1 MTVADQREAPDR
13 AARQTPGAPSQVV
26 RAEAVID
33 LTAIA
38 ANTRL
43 LLTRMRAVNP
53 RAELMAV
60 VKADGYGH
68 GALPSARAALAG
80 GANFL
85 GVATPQEAL
94 ELREGGI
101 DAPVLAWLWPAGEDI
116 APALAAGVELGIS
129 SLDHL
134 TALLAA
140 STGRQPRIHVKI
152 DTGLGRNGVG
162 PRDLGAVLDAVAA
175 AERSGRLSVA
185 GLMSHLASA
194 DVPDDRSVADQT
206 LAFRAALGL
215 AASKGIQA
223 RWHHLANTPA
233 VLDHPDTFFDLG
245 RCGIGLYGINPVLT
259 PAGLRPAM
267 TLRGTV
273 ALTKRVPADYGVSY
287 GLTYRTS
294 TETTLALVPLGYA
307 DGIPRAASSVGEV
320 WLRGRRRRIAGRVA
334 MDQVVV
340 DCGDDP
346 VEAGDDIVVFGP
358 GDAGEPTADD
368 WATACDT
375 IAYEIVTRIGPR
387 VPRRYVGE
395 SADGAG
401 DVAERNA
408 DVRGPLVGGSDQGV
422 QVGDHGDAHQSSDDP
437 GGDR

>member
-1 MTVADQREAPDR
+1 MAQGISQRR
-13 AARQTPGAPSQVV
+13 ARKSASRRWVPAT
-26 RAEAVID
+26 
-33 LTAIA
+33 LAIA
-38 ANTRL
+38 
-43 LLTRMRAVNP
+43 
-53 RAELMAV
+53 
-60 VKADGYGH
+60 
-68 GALPSARAALAG
+68 
-80 GANFL
+80 
-85 GVATPQEAL
+85 
-94 ELREGGI
+94 
-101 DAPVLAWLWPAGEDI
+101 
-116 APALAAGVELGIS
+116 
-129 SLDHL
+129 
-134 TALLAA
+134 
-140 STGRQPRIHVKI
+140 
-152 DTGLGRNGVG
+152 
-162 PRDLGAVLDAVAA
+162 
-175 AERSGRLSVA
+175 
-185 GLMSHLASA
+185 
-194 DVPDDRSVADQT
+194 
-206 LAFRAALGL
+206 
-215 AASKGIQA
+215 
-223 RWHHLANTPA
+223 A

-346 VEAGDDIVVFGP
+346 VEAGDDVVVFGP

-401 DVAERNA
+401 DLAEQNA
-408 DVRGPLVGGSDQGV
+408 DVSGPLAGGSDHGD
-422 QVGDHGDAHQSSDDP
+422 QVGDHGDAHQRSDDP

>member
-1 MTVADQREAPDR
+1 M
-13 AARQTPGAPSQVV
+13 

-33 LTAIA
+33 LSAIE

-43 LLTRMRAVNP
+43 LLARMRQVNP

-68 GALPSARAALAG
+68 GVVPSARAALAG
-80 GANFL
+80 GAGFL

-94 ELREGGI
+94 EIRAAGI
-101 DAPVLAWLWPAGEDI
+101 DAPVLAWLWPAGQDI
-116 APALAAGVELGIS
+116 EPALAAGVELGIS

-134 TALLAA
+134 TAVLAA
-140 STGRQPRIHVKI
+140 GSAGPRPRIHLKI
-152 DTGLGRNGVG
+152 DTGLGRNGAG
-162 PRDLGAVLDAVAA
+162 PRDLGAVLDGVAA
-175 AERSGRLSVA
+175 AERSGRLAVA
-185 GLMSHLASA
+185 GMMSHLASA
-194 DVPDDRSVADQT
+194 DVPDDRSVVEQT
-206 LAFRAALGL
+206 LAFREALGL

-233 VLDHPDTFFDLG
+233 VLDHPDTFFDMG

-259 PAGLRPAM
+259 PAELRPAM

-294 TETTLALVPLGYA
+294 RETTLALVPLGYA

-340 DCGDDP
+340 DCGDDQ
-346 VEAGDDIVVFGP
+346 VEAGDDVVVFGP

-368 WATACDT
+368 WAAACDT

-387 VPRRYVGE
+387 VPRRYVGGSAG
-395 SADGAG
+395 SADSADSADAG
-401 DVAERNA
+401 GKGSGRDA
-408 DVRGPLVGGSDQGV
+408 GGT
-422 QVGDHGDAHQSSDDP
+422 
-437 GGDR
+437 R